1 MDYLENYSK
10 AGIITHSIQK
20 EGKAPVWYK
29 DGGKKDLT
37 YKDKKENIETR
48 IAAYNTSEHD
58 PKRIGF
64 FAGEQADG
72 RFIISLDFDIYDKEG
87 HSEYAEKQFEKIKK
101 MLNKISA
108 FQFFETSTC
117 GNYGALIDITE
128 CEELIKLIKSIKDN
142 DGKEREKYSYNGLE
156 VFVNGS
162 NVVLPPTIT
171 KCKRHNKECKG
182 RTFYSVRYNEYKKE
196 TNEYTSSKLI
206 LKDINPS
213 EKDDFTKWL
222 TDFINLVCKPKKE
235 VIETK
240 PKETKTTKATKEVES
255 DNEDND
261 NDNKLILNK
270 LIEKEKKK
278 KENIEK
284 KKKETKEKTQKLKET
299 LANKLLEKD
308 DINDKMLRKLLDCM
322 SDKRFNEYNEWFKLT
337 TIVKN
342 AFGEDYYDT
351 FDEYNQKYKGY
362 DKEKNKQI
370 WNNIKLEKYNI
381 GYLVYLAKEDNPEKY
396 KEYQKIFNSDI
407 LINEKTIADYIHL
420 YNNNFIVQDGILYY
434 FNNRIWIFGK
444 EAENYMKGYIS
455 NDLYMFLLSD
465 ILIHY
470 AQSRDYPELVKNLQK
485 YCMTTKQKESI
496 IKTLFE
502 KRQNYTASNKII
514 FDKEEEIFMFND
526 GCYDLKQKKFIY
538 CNKDN
543 SDFFRSL
550 YVTIDCGY
558 SYEKANVKDI
568 KFMNE
573 LLDKIF
579 LYNKQHKNKFLEI
592 VSTGLTAKLNQQ
604 MHIFNGNGGNG
615 KSLILEYVKATLGSY
630 FCTGQVEL
638 ILTNSKATSDAKA
651 LLHNKRLCSFS
662 EPDSN
667 EKINNSYMKAIT
679 GESKIIGKNLYETAV
694 EKNNTNT
701 FVLLTNELPEFK
713 TSVTNGEIRRLDV
726 VNFKATFTNNVALV
740 DNKTIFLADTN
751 LSNTDKQQQYKFA
764 LFQLLVEAYQNY
776 KNRNYTYEVI
786 QEFEISKQ
794 KYINK
799 SETTLTNIFN
809 LIEEAD
815 DKTYIKLKDLYAR
828 IKESES
834 YDLMT
839 VREKKKFTKE
849 NLIEYMEKNILF
861 KKNFIVVDK
870 VKCLMNHQFKL
881 PEEEDYDDK
890 LEEYQE
896 EVDRIKRYN
905 FKH

>member
-1 MDYLENYSK
+1 MACLIYKKYIENKMDVVTVKNIIKDAVEVECSFVDECLPYKLKGMNAELMKEYIEFVADHLSVSLLDEKIYNTENPFPWMTLISL
-10 AGIITHSIQK
+10 
-20 EGKAPVWYK
+20 EGK
-29 DGGKKDLT
+29 
-37 YKDKKENIETR
+37 
-48 IAAYNTSEHD
+48 
-58 PKRIGF
+58 
-64 FAGEQADG
+64 
-72 RFIISLDFDIYDKEG
+72 
-87 HSEYAEKQFEKIKK
+87 
-101 MLNKISA
+101 
-108 FQFFETSTC
+108 
-117 GNYGALIDITE
+117 
-128 CEELIKLIKSIKDN
+128 
-142 DGKEREKYSYNGLE
+142 
-156 VFVNGS
+156 
-162 NVVLPPTIT
+162 
-171 KCKRHNKECKG
+171 
-182 RTFYSVRYNEYKKE
+182 
-196 TNEYTSSKLI
+196 
-206 LKDINPS
+206 
-213 EKDDFTKWL
+213 
-222 TDFINLVCKPKKE
+222 
-235 VIETK
+235 
-240 PKETKTTKATKEVES
+240 
-255 DNEDND
+255 
-261 NDNKLILNK
+261 
-270 LIEKEKKK
+270 
-278 KENIEK
+278 
-284 KKKETKEKTQKLKET
+284 
-299 LANKLLEKD
+299 
-308 DINDKMLRKLLDCM
+308 
-322 SDKRFNEYNEWFKLT
+322 
-337 TIVKN
+337 KN
-342 AFGEDYYDT
+342 FFGEDYYDT
-351 FDEYNQKYKGY
+351 FDEYNKKFKGY
-362 DKEKNKQI
+362 DRENNKKL
-370 WNNIKLEKYNI
+370 WNDIKLEKYNI

-396 KEYQKIFNSDI
+396 KEYQKMFNSDV
-407 LINEKTIADYIHL
+407 LINEKTIADYIHT

-434 FNNRIWIFGK
+434 FNNRIWIYGK

-455 NDLYMFLLSD
+455 NDLYMFILSD

-558 SYEKANVKDI
+558 SYEKANAKDI
-568 KFMNE
+568 KFINE

-592 VSTGLTAKLNQQ
+592 VSTGLIAKLNQYL
-604 MHIFNGNGGNG
+604 HIFNGNGGNG
-615 KSLILEYVKATLGSY
+615 KSLILEYIKATLGSY

-651 LLHNKRLCSFS
+651 LLHNKRLCLFS

-679 GESKIIGKNLYETAV
+679 GESKIIGKNLYETAT

-726 VNFKATFTNNVALV
+726 VDFKATFTDNKTLV
-740 DNKTIFLADTN
+740 DNKTIFLADNN
-751 LSNTDKQQQYKFA
+751 LSNIDKQQQYKFA
-764 LFQLLVEAYQNY
+764 FFQILVEAYQNY

-786 QEFEISKQ
+786 QEFELSKQ

-799 SETTLTNIFN
+799 SESTLTNIFN
-809 LIEEAD
+809 LIEEVNGN
-815 DKTYIKLKDLYAR
+815 TYIKLKDLYTR

-834 YDLMT
+834 YSMMS

-870 VKCLMNHQFKL
+870 VKCLKNHQFKL
-881 PEEEDYDDK
+881 PEEEDYDEK
-890 LEEYQE
+890 TYQD
-896 EVDRIKRYN
+896 EVNRIEKYN